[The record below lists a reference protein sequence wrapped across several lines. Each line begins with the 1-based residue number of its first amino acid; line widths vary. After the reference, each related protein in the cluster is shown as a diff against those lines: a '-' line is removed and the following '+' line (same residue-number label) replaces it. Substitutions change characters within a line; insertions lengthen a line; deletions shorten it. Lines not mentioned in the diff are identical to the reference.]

1 MTVKNTLS
9 GLIGEKQMTNVK
21 NSDAFQQPHGYD
33 AALELAQAGQ
43 YEQALD
49 CMREFI
55 RQTGGNAEVLN
66 DTGAI
71 LHCLCRTEEAIEY
84 FIRALN
90 IKPGSTEIMWN
101 LTEGYLALGKAT
113 EAVQLFDN
121 LERSSV
127 LNVDVLNRAA
137 NIFLNQGDKTCAVEM
152 LLKSLQIC
160 PGQQILLPML
170 DVIRSKRPKI
180 AFFCGS
186 NDMKFL
192 NDIIEFTKQR
202 FEVRLF
208 NGKTQQELFELMQ
221 WSDISWFE
229 WCCDLAVIGS
239 RQEKVCK
246 NIIRLHRYEAYSNW
260 PSQVRWENIDC
271 LVTVGNTFVKDAL
284 LAQVPD
290 IETRTQL
297 CTIQNG
303 VNLDKF
309 RFVER
314 PHGKNLACIGYMNT
328 RKNPMLLLQCMQKLH
343 YIDKE
348 YKLFVAGNFQ
358 DAMLEQYIRF
368 MVDTLGLA
376 GVVFFDGWQKDVNSW
391 LADKQYITSFSIG
404 ESQGMGILEAM
415 ACGLKPV
422 IHNFPGADQI
432 FPNEYIFNISEEFC
446 RQVLSTDYEPQK
458 YRRFVEQRYHIKN
471 QMQKINEIFT
481 RFETEI
487 NLQNNGTPFCSNG
500 RILNYQ
506 EKVLPVC
513 P

>member
-1 MTVKNTLS
+1 MTL
-9 GLIGEKQMTNVK
+9 EKK
-21 NSDAFQQPHGYD
+21 SDAFEQPQGYD
-33 AALELAQAGQ
+33 AALELAQAGR

-49 CMREFI
+49 CMREFLK
-55 RQTGGNAEVLN
+55 QTDGSAEVLN

-71 LHCLCRTEEAIEY
+71 LHCLGRTEEAVEY
-84 FIRALN
+84 FLRAFTMQ
-90 IKPGSTEIMWN
+90 PDSTEIMWN
-101 LTEGYLALGKAT
+101 LVEAYLTLGRAD
-113 EAVQLFDN
+113 EAVRLFDN

-137 NIFLNQGDKTCAVEM
+137 NIFLNKADMACAVEM
-152 LLKSLQIC
+152 LLRSLQIC

-208 NGKTQQELFELMQ
+208 NGRTQQELFELMR

-239 RQEKVCK
+239 RQTKVCK

-284 LAQVPD
+284 LKQVPD

-297 CTIQNG
+297 YTIQNG

-309 RFVER
+309 GFVER
-314 PHGKNLACIGYMNT
+314 PRGKNLACIGYMNM
-328 RKNPMLLLQCMQKLH
+328 RKNPMFLLQCMQKLH

-358 DAMLEQYIRF
+358 DAMLEQYVRY

-376 GVVFFDGWQKDVNSW
+376 EVVFFDGWQKDVNAW
-391 LADKQYITSFSIG
+391 LQNKSFIVSTSIG
-404 ESQGMGILEAM
+404 EGHPVGILEGM

-432 FPNEYIFNISEEFC
+432 FPNEHIFNISEEFC
-446 RQVLSTDYEPQK
+446 RQVLSPDYEPQK
-458 YRRFVEQRYHIKN
+458 YRCFIEHRYPIKN
-471 QMQKINEIFT
+471 QLQKINEIFT
-481 RFETEI
+481 RFEAEI
-487 NLQNNGTPFCSNG
+487 NQQHSGTSFGSNG
-500 RILNYQ
+500 RISNYQ
-506 EKVLPVC
+506 ENGLPVC
-513 P
+513 S